1 MATIDGEPAVGP
13 KGVVNSVLRAC
24 RLLECFT
31 HERHALTLGELAEET
46 GLNKTTVH
54 RLLATLVQVGWVS
67 QRADG
72 AYKVNMRLFAV
83 GSTALAEL
91 NLRDEAAPLLR
102 GLAARTGHTAYL
114 MVPSEDGAVCIDLV
128 EGSGPLTIK
137 KIAVGSVLP
146 FHAAAGP
153 MTMLAFSANLR
164 ERWLARP
171 LRSFTAHTMT
181 DEHALRT
188 HLERIASEG
197 YTVSDEDF
205 LDDVGAVAAP
215 VFDSSGGLAATV
227 SLGGPAT
234 HFRGSGLVGL
244 IAAVREAA
252 AELSVQLGARPRSGP
267 PEAGPSV
274 R

>member
-1 MATIDGEPAVGP
+1 MIDGESAADS
-13 KGVVNSVLRAC
+13 KGTVNAVLRAC

-31 HERHALTLGELAEET
+31 HERPALTLGELAERT
-46 GLNKTTVH
+46 GLNKATTH
-54 RLLATLVQVGWVS
+54 RLLATLVQAGWVS

-83 GSTALAEL
+83 GSVALAEL

-102 GLAARTGHTAYL
+102 DLSARFGHTAYL

-128 EGSGPLTIK
+128 EGAGPLTVKQIT
-137 KIAVGSVLP
+137 VGSVLP
-146 FHAAAGP
+146 FHTAAGP
-153 MTMLAFSANLR
+153 MTMLAHSSALR
-164 ERWLARP
+164 ERWLSRP
-171 LRSFTAHTMT
+171 LRRYTPHTLT
-181 DEHALRT
+181 DAEVLRGE
-188 HLERIASEG
+188 LKKIASEG

-205 LDDVGAVAAP
+205 LQDVGAVAAP

-234 HFRGSGLVGL
+234 HFRGTGLVGV

-252 AELSVQLGARPRSGP
+252 AELSRQLGAQGRAPAEG
-267 PEAGPSV
+267 
-274 R
+274 